1 MPKPDVVVHNKL
13 LLKLSASGI
22 TGYLIE
28 WICSFLSERTQ
39 CTRVNESCSEY
50 ASIVS
55 GVIQGS
61 VLGPLLFLLYISHVT
76 DIFGSNCVSK
86 LYADDI
92 KLYSVLNNPLDY
104 SDLQSNLN
112 SLQQWYDKWQLSIFY
127 NKNSSGDEIAN
138 VNFCTTTTYM

>member
-61 VLGPLLFLLYISHVT
+61 VLGPLLFLL
-76 DIFGSNCVSK
+76 
-86 LYADDI
+86 
-92 KLYSVLNNPLDY
+92 
-104 SDLQSNLN
+104 
-112 SLQQWYDKWQLSIFY
+112 
-127 NKNSSGDEIAN
+127 
-138 VNFCTTTTYM
+138 